1 MCTREM
7 FEMFE
12 LTFFSFCFVLFNTL
26 IKYVTLFCDHLF
38 FCFFAGNLTTMYTH
52 QMTSWTPSSGV
63 VESGPTSAA
72 ERSSPPFK
80 SSFTVRIPQQKVMF
94 VPTVSE
100 MLKFAWIQ
108 YLAVAFLVYVL
119 ATYSADFVFSYQVV
133 ETSSRLDTQYY
144 GPKIHR
150 F

>member
-1 MCTREM
+1 MTR
-7 FEMFE
+7 
-12 LTFFSFCFVLFNTL
+12 
-26 IKYVTLFCDHLF
+26 
-38 FCFFAGNLTTMYTH
+38 
-52 QMTSWTPSSGV
+52 WTPSSGV
-63 VESGPTSAA
+63 VESGTSPTTSL
-72 ERSSPPFK
+72 PPFK
-80 SSFTVRIPQQKVMF
+80 ASFTVRIPQQKVMF

-108 YLAVAFLVYVL
+108 YLAVAWIVYVL